1 MMTKEQFIKRM
12 SLIQNFHSQQNTVS
26 KLITAISDGFAV
38 VDIGDYLVSEI
49 LDIII
54 EDLQIKD
61 KDLLGWWLYDTNDK
75 VIYYKDN
82 DKEISVRT
90 LEELYDYLISDKDL
104 EDNENKEEYITD
116 PQKVEQRQKELTKEF
131 DDIMQTLKKNNKLLD

>member
-12 SLIQNFHSQQNTVS
+12 SLITNFHSQQNTVS
-26 KLITAISDGFAV
+26 KLIEKISDGFAV
-38 VDIGDYLVSEI
+38 VNIGDCLVSEI

-61 KDLLGWWLYDTNDK
+61 KDLLGWWLYENVDK
-75 VIYYKDN
+75 VIYYANKQ
-82 DKEISVRT
+82 ISVRT

-116 PQKVEQRQKELTKEF
+116 PQKIEQRQRDLIKEF
-131 DDIMQTLKKNNKLLD
+131 EQILKKNNIPLD